1 MIDFS
6 YVPIEELNRFR
17 SRAMA
22 AGTIGILS
30 IVAGAFINPAQFFHS
45 YLLGYIFWLGLTVGC
60 MAVLMLHHLSGG
72 GWGIGIR
79 RISEAATQT
88 FPLLFLLFLP
98 LLFGRRFLYAWTRP
112 EDVVHSDLLQHK
124 TAYLNLQFFS
134 ARLVIY
140 FAVWIVLSHF
150 LNKWSAEQDR
160 NADPGITRRMQ
171 TLSGPGLVLFGLT
184 VTFASIDWVMSLDP
198 EWFSTMFGLAFME
211 GQALTGL
218 AFVIAVSA
226 LLSQHQP
233 LCRVISSEHFHDLGK
248 LLLAF
253 VMIWAYLAF
262 SQFLIIWSGNL
273 PEEIPWYVRRLQGG
287 WQWVGLVLVLFHF
300 ALPFLLLLSRDL
312 KRNARTLANVAWA
325 VILMRLVDLFWLTAP
340 QPGTGG
346 FRVHWMDLAAP
357 VGIGG
362 LWLAIFF
369 GRLVRRP
376 LLALNDPEFK
386 EILAHAGESH

>member
-1 MIDFS
+1 MTDFS
-6 YVPIEELNRFR
+6 YLPIEELNRFR
-17 SRAMA
+17 NRAMA
-22 AGTIGILS
+22 AGTVGILL
-30 IVAGAFINPAQFFHS
+30 IVAGAFLNPAQFFRS
-45 YLLGYIFWLGLTVGC
+45 YLLGYIFWLGLAVGC
-60 MAVLMLHHLSGG
+60 MAILMLHHLSGG

-79 RISEAATQT
+79 RALEAATRT
-88 FPLLFLLFLP
+88 FPLLALLFLP
-98 LLFGRRFLYAWTRP
+98 LAFGRRFLYIWARP
-112 EDVVHSDLLQHK
+112 EEVVHSELLQHK
-124 TAYLNLQFFS
+124 AVYLNLQFF
-134 ARLVIY
+134 LVRAVVY
-140 FAVWIVLSHF
+140 FAVWMALSHF

-160 NADPGITRRMQ
+160 NGDPRITRRMQ
-171 TLSGPGLVLFGLT
+171 LLSGPGLVLFGLT

-218 AFVIAVSA
+218 AFAIAVA
-226 LLSQHQP
+226 VLLSQYEP

-312 KRNARTLANVAWA
+312 KRNARTLVKVAWA
-325 VILMRLVDLFWLTAP
+325 VLLMRLVDLFWLTAP

-369 GRLVRRP
+369 GQLGRRP

-386 EILAHAGESH
+386 EVLAHAGESH